1 MMYECKVFKPGKDG
15 RLELDYI
22 VTAKEVSELMW
33 ERAQGNQNYQKAM
46 WRSRRKKYAVKGL
59 CTTDKD

>member
-1 MMYECKVFKPGKDG
+1 MFEVRVFKPDEDG
-15 RLELDYI
+15 QLKLDRVITAEEL
-22 VTAKEVSELMW
+22 SELMW
-33 ERAQGNQNYQKAM
+33 ERAKGNQNYQKAM